1 MIVPVPDRA
10 DGARSVN
17 LSVLDDICRKR
28 IDSVLDVALRR
39 KTSCGS
45 DSILCG
51 GLRVIAH
58 AVEVAP
64 FTCPIKHFT
73 AGNVASVR
81 AACGEW
87 NRPT

>member
-17 LSVLDDICRKR
+17 LSVLDEICRKR
-28 IDSVLDVALRR
+28 IDSVLDVALCFV
-39 KTSCGS
+39 TSAVA
-45 DSILCG
+45 ILYRG